1 MASSPSISLGSG
13 GPIADLGTH
22 FWWKIDRGGD
32 NRLGNAFLVEDR
44 QGADSRLGN
53 AFLVED
59 RQRGRDPEVGV
70 CDGKGSGSW
79 VILIGI
85 IGGLW
90 GDPQWCLY
98 FATSQHPYGAVPR
111 NLSFPLGPEGG
122 EARIIDNYQCIGGHI
137 A

>member
-1 MASSPSISLGSG
+1 MGKNLASSPSISLGSG

-32 NRLGNAFLVEDR
+32 N
-44 QGADSRLGN
+44 RLGN